1 MTMEARKEYA
11 ITASDLAL
19 CQRCPRL
26 LAYRVHKGE
35 EGAWRVGIEGSGQ
48 AYGSLFHKHIARA
61 FFEAASVPESPA
73 GQEIIEALRA
83 GREGAEALVKSLEWV
98 VRNEFFKPFLKK
110 YTAGCGSVERIM
122 AMAAGTDLWV
132 RAMADFL
139 ADIPS
144 LCEAPER
151 NMARVLFAPEQKLQA
166 TYSSQRGILWVTG
179 CYDALL
185 FNPERAGATIF
196 EFKGYRRTEVTGPL
210 SQALIYAWLVREAT
224 GVLPGVRVI
233 YLEESETDAFTPAD
247 VQKMTAVLPALFDTA
262 LDVLSL
268 QCPLSPAADRIL
280 CSSCPF
286 QAKCDT
292 DWRAPAAVENE
303 PAPEAPAR
311 MKQLLEVLSDLGLSV
326 SGEGYDV
333 GPAFIRLKVKPNPRK
348 TTVAR
353 IMNRADDLQV
363 QMQLGTPPLIQAMEG
378 YVGVD
383 IPRVRRSHLS
393 LDDLFRMGQAS
404 HPDSPAAFPLG
415 MAVDGSVY
423 WVDLTDPNMTSILI
437 GGMSGSGKSVLL
449 RSIVMGLLRSADRP
463 CVRFVL
469 IDPKRVTFSDMRG
482 LNVLQGGDV
491 LFSVDEAMQSL
502 TREVEEMER
511 RFEEMAGLGVDT
523 LAQLNKLTGTLRER
537 HIVVIDEYADLM
549 MDKTLARE
557 LELLIQRIAQKG
569 RAAGLHLI
577 LATQRPQAKVVT
589 GLIKSNLQLH
599 IALKVGSRTNSQ
611 IILDQGGAQNL
622 LGYGD
627 MLVGGGMGLIRLQGA
642 VADIGMLD
650 HKTSQMGYQVHS
662 PS

>member
-1 MTMEARKEYA
+1 MIMETMEKEYA
-11 ITASDLAL
+11 VTVSDLAL

-61 FFEAASVPESPA
+61 FFEAASAPENPLRSK
-73 GQEIIEALRA
+73 IVEALRA
-83 GREGAEALVKSLEWV
+83 GRDGAESLVKNLEWI
-98 VRNEFFKPFLKK
+98 VRDYFFAPFLQK
-110 YTAGCGSVERIM
+110 YATARGSVERVM
-122 AMAAGTDLWV
+122 AMAAGTELWV
-132 RAMADFL
+132 RAMAGFL

-144 LCEAPER
+144 LCNEPEK
-151 NMARVLFAPEQKLQA
+151 NLSRVFFKPEQKLQ
-166 TYSSQRGILWVTG
+166 TIYKSQRGTLRVTG

-185 FNPERAGATIF
+185 FNPDRAEATIF
-196 EFKGYRRTEVTGPL
+196 EFKSYRRSDLTGPL
-210 SQALIYAWLVREAT
+210 SQALIYAWLVREAA
-224 GVLPGVRVI
+224 GVLPAVQVI
-233 YLEESETDAFTPAD
+233 YLEEGESDALNPD
-247 VQKMTAVLPALFDTA
+247 SVQGVLAGLPALLDTA
-262 LDVLSL
+262 MDILSS
-268 QCPLSPAADRIL
+268 QSPLPAAADRDICL
-280 CSSCPF
+280 SCPF
-286 QAKCDT
+286 QAGCDE
-292 DWRAPAAVENE
+292 DWGTIAAVGDGDVS
-303 PAPEAPAR
+303 EAQAR
-311 MKQLLEVLSDLGLSV
+311 MNQLLGVLADMGLSV

-333 GPAFIRLKVKPNPRK
+333 GPAFIRLKVKPDPRK

-353 IMNRADDLQV
+353 IINRADDLQV
-363 QMQLGTPPLIQAMEG
+363 QMQLGTPPLIQPMEG

-383 IPRVRRSHLS
+383 IPRARRRVLT
-393 LDDLFRMGQAS
+393 LEDLICKGQAS
-404 HPDSPAAFPLG
+404 RPASSAAFPLG

-449 RSIVMGLLRSADRP
+449 RSIVIGLMISVEKP

-482 LNVLQGGDV
+482 VSALQGGEV
-491 LFSVDEAMQSL
+491 LYGVDEAMQSL
-502 TREVEEMER
+502 TREVEEMEQ
-511 RFEEMAGLGVDT
+511 RFEEMADLGVDT
-523 LAQLNKLTGTLRER
+523 LDGLNARTGSVRER
-537 HIVVIDEYADLM
+537 HVVVIDEYADLM
-549 MDKTLARE
+549 MDKAPARE

-589 GLIKSNLQLH
+589 GLIKSNLQFH
-599 IALKVGSRTNSQ
+599 IALKVASRTNSQ

-650 HKTSQMGYQVHS
+650 RGA
-662 PS
+662 P